1 MLKGPFMDIETR
13 LRELELHYRSTLSAA
28 VAAKAR
34 YLALE
39 GVPSSTAAA
48 VSRAKSTWENLAAR
62 KAGIVAQ
69 IHALEELEQTLA

>member
-1 MLKGPFMDIETR
+1 MDIEAR
-13 LRELELHYRSTLSAA
+13 LRNLELQYRSTLSAS

-39 GVPSSTAAA
+39 GEHSSTPAA
-48 VSRAKSTWENLAAR
+48 VVRAKNAWENLQAR

-69 IHALEELEQTLA
+69 IHALEELEQTLV

>member
-1 MLKGPFMDIETR
+1 MDIEAR
-13 LRELELHYRSTLSAA
+13 LHNLELLYRSTLSAA

-39 GVPSSTAAA
+39 GLSSSTPAA
-48 VSRAKSTWENLAAR
+48 VVRAKSTWENLAVR

>member
-1 MLKGPFMDIETR
+1 MDIEAR
-13 LRELELHYRSTLSAA
+13 LHSLELLYRSTLSAA

-39 GVPSSTAAA
+39 GLSSSTPAA
-48 VSRAKSTWENLAAR
+48 VARAKSTWENLAAR

-69 IHALEELEQTLA
+69 IHALEELEQTLV